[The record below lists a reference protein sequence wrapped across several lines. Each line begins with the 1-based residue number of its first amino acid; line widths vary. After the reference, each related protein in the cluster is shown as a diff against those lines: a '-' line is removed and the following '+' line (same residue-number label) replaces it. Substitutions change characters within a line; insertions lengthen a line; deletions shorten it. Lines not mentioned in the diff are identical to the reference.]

1 MRKVILLLAVLAFA
15 SLAGAAEAKLPM
27 LLDLGAK
34 KCIPCKMLA
43 PILDELSKDY
53 AGVLE
58 VKFIDVWEEANAA
71 AGEKY
76 GIRTI
81 PTQIYFDK
89 DGKELWRHEGFISK
103 EDLLKKWKELGY
115 DFDALKK
122 AATPKK

>member
-1 MRKVILLLAVLAFA
+1 MRKMMLLLVALAFA
-15 SLAGAAEAKLPM
+15 ALAGAAEAKLPL

-43 PILDELSKDY
+43 PILDELAKEY

-58 VKFIDVWEEANAA
+58 VKFVDVWDEANAKEA
-71 AGEKY
+71 EKHK
-76 GIRTI
+76 IQTI

-103 EDLLKKWKELGY
+103 EDLLKQWRALGY

-122 AATPKK
+122 K